1 MEHNVD
7 PVCEK
12 VHPDGYP
19 DALAPAAEDLG
30 RRRLGVDRMNLAAWD
45 ASVAVRRGALA
56 DGCRELLLLGADA
69 EKWAVLELAYPEPD
83 DWTSVE

>member
-1 MEHNVD
+1 VEHSVD
-7 PVCEK
+7 PGGEK
-12 VHPDGYP
+12 AHQGGSPDVLVR
-19 DALAPAAEDLG
+19 AVEDLG
-30 RRRLGVDRMNLAAWD
+30 QRRLGVDRMSLAAWD
-45 ASVAVRRGALA
+45 ASVGVRRGALA